1 MASWK
6 NIFGKMRPGF
16 RMYHC
21 LKQHYCPSI
30 YLLFHWR
37 MFVCSVASSQY
48 IIYQCNLSWIESNRN
63 TNLIPMDKLKQIW
76 MEFHYHEIYIQRKP
90 FPSIFIVFP
99 CLVITLTNQWNVASI
114 YGGANT
120 FHLIQTAKEG
130 SSCYLPI
137 NSTASI
143 LFIQDNTQFKH
154 TAYKTFYMP
163 FLDMHTLLNWVFGL
177 CSFERKNVIRPK
189 KLVTKVFALNELQMK
204 CG

>member
-1 MASWK
+1 MASW

-37 MFVCSVASSQY
+37 MFVCFVASSQY
-48 IIYQCNLSWIESNRN
+48 IIYQCNLSSIESNRN

-76 MEFHYHEIYIQRKP
+76 MEFHFHEIHIQRKP

-120 FHLIQTAKEG
+120 FHLIQTTKEG
-130 SSCYLPI
+130 SSCHLPI
-137 NSTASI
+137 NSTASRITHNLSIQHIKHSTCRSWTCI
-143 LFIQDNTQFKH
+143 LCWIE
-154 TAYKTFYMP
+154 
-163 FLDMHTLLNWVFGL
+163 FLDCVHSREKTLFDQRN
-177 CSFERKNVIRPK
+177 
-189 KLVTKVFALNELQMK
+189 
-204 CG
+204 